1 MLSEPGVIQSPG
13 SFVPTSKAEIIKG
26 AIRREFFSKRTM
38 KTTEISVTLVNFRK
52 NNSLLKTKCI
62 LNTNVGKK

>member
-1 MLSEPGVIQSPG
+1 MLSEPGVIQNPG
-13 SFVPTSKAEIIKG
+13 SFVPTSKAGIIKG

-52 NNSLLKTKCI
+52 NNSLLKTKFI